1 MGPESDIQ
9 DQAVTHRENTD
20 WLRKVE
26 NELGELTVQ
35 DDIHIEIRKVRK
47 EIRKMPKWKSRRPD
61 GVQGY

>member
-1 MGPESDIQ
+1 MW

-35 DDIHIEIRKVRK
+35 DDIHNRIKKVQEAEK
-47 EIRKMPKWKSRRPD
+47 ENAELEKSRA
-61 GVQGY
+61 